1 MTNTPFSHLPKAACI
16 VLLNDQ
22 SIVVCSRRHSK
33 IYGLP
38 GGKVDFGE
46 TTLQAAVRETAEE
59 TGIIIQPENLSLI
72 YSGPSYEEK
81 PFFVDTF
88 ITKIPSTTI
97 LKNMEDGIDV
107 IWMNWLE
114 FLQNNAFKEYN
125 KLVYQSYLNQQV
137 F

>member
-16 VLLNDQ
+16 VLLSGQ

-46 TTLQAAVRETAEE
+46 TTLQAAIRETAEE
-59 TGIIIQPENLSLI
+59 TGVIVQPEQLSLL

-81 PFFVDTF
+81 PFFVEKF
-88 ITKIPSTTI
+88 IIFVK
-97 LKNMEDGIDV
+97 
-107 IWMNWLE
+107 
-114 FLQNNAFKEYN
+114 FC
-125 KLVYQSYLNQQV
+125 
-137 F
+137 